1 MNGRLWRYGN
11 VQGLVRTRNDHI
23 IFLPNP
29 SCAQTK
35 AFSSPPPPACCYET
49 ISQQKSAALISWLR
63 CGEHDVTCFVRTL
76 HQIFFHS
83 ATKLQT
89 QSGHSVHMNVQ
100 RWIHTAILVKFNPE
114 E

>member
-1 MNGRLWRYGN
+1 MEMSRDLS
-11 VQGLVRTRNDHI
+11 GLGMI
-23 IFLPNP
+23 ILYFFQILHAHKQKLFPP
-29 SCAQTK
+29 
-35 AFSSPPPPACCYET
+35 PPPPACCYET
-49 ISQQKSAALISWLR
+49 ISQQKSVALISWLR